1 MWQVDKAD
9 SPNYNSKAET
19 GCVGLKNQG
28 ATCYMNSLLQ
38 TLFHINSFRKV
49 GALNPGLLWC
59 LVDERILPVKGKQ
72 VQLGVAPVLAAGQDP
87 RQLAGVAA
95 PMHTAFLHGWPLEPS
110 SMQLRGLC
118 LVQCGGK
125 GLAPTCCTCCCG

>member
-1 MWQVDKAD
+1 MWQVDKTD

-49 GALNPGLLWC
+49 GPLNPGLPWC
-59 LVDERILPVKGKQ
+59 LVDGRMMPVKGNQ
-72 VQLGVAPVLAAGQDP
+72 VQQARIHFG
-87 RQLAGVAA
+87 LAGVAA
-95 PMHTAFLHGWPLEPS
+95 PMHAAFLHGCPLEPS

-118 LVQCGGK
+118 SVQCGGK
-125 GLAPTCCTCCCG
+125 GLAPTRCTCCCG